1 MKEFTG
7 VQLQVIKALEK
18 SIIADQAKLERVE
31 ESFKRQLTR
40 LEERID
46 DLKGKTAA
54 DRELIKDSIDKS
66 LEALKSF
73 LGEESLD
80 SVWRLLEMRR
90 EAEDFDE
97 VFGIKEREKKE
108 KSPLKEEIE
117 EEELS
122 DEPFKNIFK

>member
-18 SIIADQAKLERVE
+18 SIIADQSKLERVE